1 VRSSII
7 HKNATTD
14 PNSLGYLVMQA
25 ALAEA
30 QKKPT
35 RCAVRSNICS
45 RERIPIN
52 GLLRRRRYFE
62 SNTCSM
68 FLC

>member
-30 QKKPT
+30 QKKT
-35 RCAVRSNICS
+35 HSMRCP
-45 RERIPIN
+45 EQH
-52 GLLRRRRYFE
+52 LLKR
-62 SNTCSM
+62 TDPD
-68 FLC
+68 